1 VAFVDGGGQ
10 ACGCKDQP
18 VGDVE
23 HPPGATALFGFDPVA
38 RRREVALEE
47 AVGLAV
53 AVELVEVEDLGD
65 ADTPPEAEGG
75 AREVALLGL
84 EVGEEKPALGVGDG
98 DGVLLVLGGLGGG
111 GQI

>member
-1 VAFVDGGGQ
+1 M
-10 ACGCKDQP
+10 
-18 VGDVE
+18 
-23 HPPGATALFGFDPVA
+23 
-38 RRREVALEE
+38 ALEE